1 VAGTVQLTWAASDDD
16 LASTIQYRV
25 YRDQATSPF
34 VIVPSASTT
43 TVSATDTGLAPAST
57 HTYTVVAFDGTNASA
72 PSPASEPVVV
82 ASPPPASFTETFSNG
97 FTGWTTLRLTLDQ
110 AIGGASP
117 PSARAQVSNLAA
129 YGRHALP
136 TSMPT
141 ACVTE
146 AVNVS
151 SIGTA
156 NVVLLKLMRGT
167 TSISRIVITPA
178 RLLRIRND
186 VTGAFP
192 TTGRT
197 MASGWHTIELCTT
210 TGTAGTISGRLDGT
224 TFATL
229 SAQNVGVGNLTQ
241 LQILDEAKKTVTVN
255 VDDVSVR

>member
-1 VAGTVQLTWAASDDD
+1 M
-16 LASTIQYRV
+16 
-25 YRDQATSPF
+25 
-34 VIVPSASTT
+34 
-43 TVSATDTGLAPAST
+43 
-57 HTYTVVAFDGTNASA
+57 
-72 PSPASEPVVV
+72 
-82 ASPPPASFTETFSNG
+82 
-97 FTGWTTLRLTLDQ
+97 
-110 AIGGASP
+110 
-117 PSARAQVSNLAA
+117 AQVSNLAA
-129 YGRHALP
+129 YGRHVLP

-186 VTGAFP
+186 VSGAFP

-229 SAQNVGVGNLTQ
+229 SAQNVGTGNLTQ
-241 LQILDEAKKTVTVN
+241 LQILDETKKTFTAN
-255 VDDVSVR
+255 VDDVTAR